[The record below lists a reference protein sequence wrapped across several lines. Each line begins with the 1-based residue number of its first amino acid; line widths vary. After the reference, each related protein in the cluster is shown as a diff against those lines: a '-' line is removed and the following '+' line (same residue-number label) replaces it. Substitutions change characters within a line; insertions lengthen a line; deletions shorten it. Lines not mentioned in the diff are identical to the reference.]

1 MAENFP
7 NLREEMDTQ
16 IQELKELQPLLTQRD
31 LIKTHYNQIQKSKTT
46 LEAAREK
53 RLIMYNEV
61 P

>member
-7 NLREEMDTQ
+7 NLREEMDIQ

-31 LIKTHYNQIQKSKTT
+31 LVKTHYNQIQKSKT
-46 LEAAREK
+46 AAREK
-53 RLIMYNEV
+53 QLIMYNEA